1 MSDDRDDSQKTEQP
15 TQKRLQ
21 DAEEKG
27 DVAQSADIAAW
38 LVLAAA
44 TGFIAFWGSATATS
58 LRQMMTG
65 FLAQPHTL
73 RLDQTTA
80 GGLMEGLG
88 YQLLTILAV
97 PFGLLFV
104 VGVGSHLVQHKLVFS
119 LEKLKPDFARLS
131 PIKGL
136 DKLFGRM
143 ALMNFAKGLL
153 KTGLAAAA
161 VWAVLWPAREQL
173 VTLITMPVAALLPLM
188 LDLTVQIL
196 IAALAVLAVIALA
209 DFGWQYFER
218 MRRLRMSRQ
227 EVRDEFKQS
236 EGDPILKARLKQIRS
251 ERSRKRMMANVP
263 KAAVIIT
270 NPTHYAVA
278 LGYEQGKM
286 SAPIV
291 LAKGV
296 DHIALKIREIGK
308 EHNVPIVENPPLARA
323 LYASVDVDETIKAE
337 HYTAVAQ
344 VIGFV
349 MRLKAKASARPE
361 RRK

>member
-188 LDLTVQIL
+188 LNLTVQIL

-209 DFGWQYFER
+209 DFGWQYFE
-218 MRRLRMSRQ
+218 
-227 EVRDEFKQS
+227 
-236 EGDPILKARLKQIRS
+236 
-251 ERSRKRMMANVP
+251 
-263 KAAVIIT
+263 
-270 NPTHYAVA
+270 
-278 LGYEQGKM
+278 
-286 SAPIV
+286 
-291 LAKGV
+291 
-296 DHIALKIREIGK
+296 IG
-308 EHNVPIVENPPLARA
+308 RA
-323 LYASVDVDETIKAE
+323 HV
-337 HYTAVAQ
+337 
-344 VIGFV
+344 
-349 MRLKAKASARPE
+349 
-361 RRK
+361 